1 MWEIVAA
8 VFLFSVVYSFFAFK
22 SPVKMY
28 SLIHANKNLYNINT
42 VKYTA
47 EITKLQ

>member
-8 VFLFSVVYSFFAFK
+8 IFLFSVVYSFLAFK
-22 SPVKMY
+22 NPVKIY
-28 SLIHANKNLYNINT
+28 SLIHANKKLYNINT
-42 VKYTA
+42 AKYTA